1 MFYLGVL
8 LIVLSQLLP
17 FLLSMGLGKLP
28 GDIFLQSKD
37 GHSSFY
43 FPWVSCIVIS
53 VVISLL
59 ANWFSKS

>member
-8 LIVLSQLLP
+8 LIVLSQILP

-28 GDIFLQSKD
+28 GDIFLQAKD
-37 GHSSFY
+37 GNGSIY